1 MNREI
6 VLKWL
11 EVVDSYKPG
20 ESLFLATE
28 NRDHSKLMV
37 KQFKEEL
44 KILAELDPVKANKL
58 AVATAVKDGK
68 YWVEVKRTL
77 GSPLVG
83 FKKTST
89 GVERTSIADP
99 ERRRRLVF
107 MAEDGMTL
115 AEVEET
121 EDDLTEEEKE
131 MFR

>member
-6 VLKWL
+6 VLQWL
-11 EVVDSYKPG
+11 EIVNEYKPG

-44 KILAELDPVKANKL
+44 KILAELDPVKANKIS
-58 AVATAVKDGK
+58 VAQAVKDGK

-83 FKKTST
+83 FKKTAT
-89 GVERTSIADP
+89 GVERTSIVDP
-99 ERRRRLVF
+99 ERTRRLF
-107 MAEDGMTL
+107 LMAQDGMSL

-121 EDDLTEEEKE
+121 EDDLTDAEKE

>member
-11 EVVDSYKPG
+11 EVVDAYKPG

-44 KILAELDPVKANKL
+44 KILAEIDPVKANKL
-58 AVATAVKDGK
+58 GVATAVKDGK
-68 YWVEVKRTL
+68 YWVEVKRTM
-77 GSPLVG
+77 GSSLVG
-83 FKKTST
+83 FKKTAK
-89 GVERTSIADP
+89 GVERTSIEDP
-99 ERRRRLVF
+99 ERRRRLLL
-107 MAEDGMTL
+107 MQDDGMTL
-115 AEVEET
+115 VEVEEI
-121 EDDLTEEEKE
+121 EDDLTPEEKE